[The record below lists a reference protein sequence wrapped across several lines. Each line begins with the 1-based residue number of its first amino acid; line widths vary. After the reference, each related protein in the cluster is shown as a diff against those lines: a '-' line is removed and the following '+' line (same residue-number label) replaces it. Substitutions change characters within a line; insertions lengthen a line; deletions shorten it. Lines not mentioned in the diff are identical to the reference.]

1 MKTASHKETNIATN
15 KKPELL
21 APAGSIEALKAA
33 FIAGADAVYIGGN
46 RFGARAYADNPDEP
60 SLLAAIDLTHR
71 LGKKLYMTVNT
82 LVKNSE
88 IDHDLEAFM
97 APYVREGL
105 DGVIVQD
112 FGIIDLFQNV
122 FPELPLHA
130 STQMSVTGVHGA
142 RFLKEI
148 GMSRIVPA
156 RELSLEEIRYMH
168 EQTGLEIESFIHG
181 AMCYSYSGQCLM
193 SSLIG
198 GRSGNRG
205 RCAGVC
211 RLPFD
216 VYEKGRL
223 LTGPDTRYPLNMKD
237 MNTIE
242 ILPDMIRAG
251 ISSFKIEGRMKKP
264 EYTAGVVSVYRK
276 YIDLYGEDPTSY
288 RVDPEDLRF
297 LWDLFNRD
305 GFNRGCYFEWNGR
318 DMIALKNEK
327 TLAVRQKAATVL
339 TEQIRRDLH
348 TKEARQKLQSPV
360 AGKLQLSQ
368 ADGAIL
374 DLLWSADQM
383 PCSEKRNSGKKP
395 AGIHLAEENDSV
407 QKSVGIS
414 DNIHVQ
420 LRKNGIQ
427 RAQNHPVT
435 KERVRAQMCKTGTS
449 DFFFQQLDVNMEDGL
464 FVPMQ
469 LLNELRREGFE
480 TLSVKIRQRTQR
492 KIPSGRSTEKA
503 SVESASHCVP
513 DTSYTSREPGT
524 LRTSSVSDEVSPCD
538 TSVSRTVCTASVNT
552 FAQLASLKHIDGLS
566 AIWLDAEM
574 FLQKENVSIPL
585 AETVHSLHQCR
596 KDAYLMLPYIMRRDS
611 EKQLALLIRAYD
623 KVCREQSAGRNPVIL
638 VRNLEELGLLR
649 DMDLAAATVLDAG
662 IYTMNN
668 RAEEFFTRKGY
679 PQNTAPLELNE
690 QELRHRNN
698 SNSECIVYG
707 RAPMMLSAHCIKKTM
722 DHCSHTDARLV
733 LKDRK
738 SAAFPAEC
746 HCTFCYNIIYNSLPT
761 SLLREHIAGHPG
773 TPSVLD
779 HLQFRSYRLQFTDES
794 GDLAGD
800 IVRAFLHHRDIPELK
815 TTRGHFRR
823 GVE

>member
-1 MKTASHKETNIATN
+1 MKPANLKDTYANQAD
-15 KKPELL
+15 KPELL

-46 RFGARAYADNPDEP
+46 RFGARAYADNPDE
-60 SLLAAIDLTHR
+60 SALCSAIDLSHR

-88 IDHDLEAFM
+88 IEHDLETFM

-112 FGIIDLFQNV
+112 FGIVDLFQQV

-130 STQMSVTGVHGA
+130 STQMSITGVHGA

-156 RELSLEEIRYMH
+156 RELSLEEIRSIH
-168 EQTGLEIESFIHG
+168 DQTGLEIESFIHG

-216 VYEKGRL
+216 VYEQGRL
-223 LTGPDTRYPLNMKD
+223 LTRPDTRYPLNMKD
-237 MNTIE
+237 MNTVE

-276 YIDLYGEDPTSY
+276 YIDRYFQDPSRY
-288 RVDPEDLRF
+288 LVDPEDLKF

-305 GFNRGCYFEWNGR
+305 GFSKGCYFERNGR

-327 TLAVRQKAATVL
+327 TLDVRQKAAASL
-339 TEQIRRDLH
+339 TEQIRKELN
-348 TKEARQKLQSPV
+348 TKEAGRKLQSPV
-360 AGKLQLSQ
+360 AGRLILSQ
-368 ADGAIL
+368 AGGAVL
-374 DLLWSADQM
+374 DLFWAEDQQ
-383 PCSEKRNSGKKP
+383 PGSEIDRFEDNCPGEFSTERDRDT
-395 AGIHLAEENDSV
+395 HTSCTHTSV
-407 QKSVGIS
+407 
-414 DNIHVQ
+414 IHVHME
-420 LRKNGIQ
+420 RDGIQ
-427 RAQNHPVT
+427 KAKNQPVT
-435 KERVRAQMCKTGTS
+435 EERVRAQMNKTGTS
-449 DFFFQQLDVNMEDGL
+449 DFFFQRLDISMEDQL

-469 LLNELRREGFE
+469 LLNELRRDGFE
-480 TLSVKIRQRTQR
+480 ALSQKIRLHTQR
-492 KIPSGRSTEKA
+492 NVVPECSMASALAKSLISPAVEPDADSAPPASGDMPSRPAE
-503 SVESASHCVP
+503 VP
-513 DTSYTSREPGT
+513 DTEY
-524 LRTSSVSDEVSPCD
+524 
-538 TSVSRTVCTASVNT
+538 TASVNT
-552 FAQLASLKHIDGLS
+552 FAQLASLEKVDGLS

-574 FLQKENVSIPL
+574 FLKKNCPL
-585 AETVHSLHQCR
+585 SLADALRNIHQCQ
-596 KDAYLMLPYIMRRDS
+596 KDAFLMLPYLMRRDAETRLTS
-611 EKQLALLIRAYD
+611 LIRTYTTAFQ
-623 KVCREQSAGRNPVIL
+623 EEFPGRKPAIL
-638 VRNLEELGLLR
+638 TRNLEELGLLR
-649 DMDLAAATVLDAG
+649 DMGLVSATILDAG

-668 RAEEFFTRKGY
+668 RAELFFARNGY
-679 PQNTAPLELNE
+679 PRNTASLELNE
-690 QELRHRNN
+690 QELRHRDN
-698 SNSECIVYG
+698 SQSECIVYG
-707 RAPMMLSAHCIKKTM
+707 RAPMMLSAHCLKKTM
-722 DHCSHTDARLV
+722 DRCSHCDARLV
-733 LKDRK
+733 LRDRK
-738 SAAFPAEC
+738 NAAFPAEC

-761 SLLREHIAGHPG
+761 SLLKEHIADRPD
-773 TPSVLD
+773 TLSALD
-779 HLQFRSYRLQFTDES
+779 RLHFRSFRLQFTDES
-794 GDLAGD
+794 GELARD
-800 IVRAFLHHRDIPELK
+800 IAKAFLDRRDIPDLK